1 MTKAAK
7 ILSVIFHP
15 VFVTLYCMVTLYI
28 TTDIADTLST
38 VDNILVFSLIISF
51 TIIVPC
57 LAIWILYT
65 RGKISDLNLSVRHER
80 TPIYLIS
87 MTSALVC
94 AYLMFAFLDIYFFVF
109 FWVFAILSVALTAL
123 VNLWWKISIH
133 SCGMGI
139 LCSFMVLMSML
150 YSIDILWLCGSLFVA
165 GSVMTSRCLLGAH
178 TVEQTLTGFG
188 VGLGFGL
195 IPLGLLLCVI
205 NNFLTFA
212 AC

>member
-7 ILSVIFHP
+7 ILS
-15 VFVTLYCMVTLYI
+15 
-28 TTDIADTLST
+28 
-38 VDNILVFSLIISF
+38 IISS

-165 GSVMTSRCLLGAH
+165 GAVMTSRCLLGAH

>member
-1 MTKAAK
+1 MKNRFYHAPAPPFLPFSDFNTNTFSRS
-7 ILSVIFHP
+7 LSSR
-15 VFVTLYCMVTLYI
+15 
-28 TTDIADTLST
+28 TLS
-38 VDNILVFSLIISF
+38 
-51 TIIVPC
+51 
-57 LAIWILYT
+57 
-65 RGKISDLNLSVRHER
+65 
-80 TPIYLIS
+80 
-87 MTSALVC
+87 
-94 AYLMFAFLDIYFFVF
+94 IYFFVF

-165 GSVMTSRCLLGAH
+165 GAVMTSRCLLGAH

>member
-7 ILSVIFHP
+7 ILSIIFHP

-87 MTSALVC
+87 MTSALV
-94 AYLMFAFLDIYFFVF
+94 
-109 FWVFAILSVALTAL
+109 
-123 VNLWWKISIH
+123 
-133 SCGMGI
+133 
-139 LCSFMVLMSML
+139 
-150 YSIDILWLCGSLFVA
+150 
-165 GSVMTSRCLLGAH
+165 
-178 TVEQTLTGFG
+178 
-188 VGLGFGL
+188 
-195 IPLGLLLCVI
+195 
-205 NNFLTFA
+205 
-212 AC
+212 

>member
-15 VFVTLYCMVTLYI
+15 VFVTLYCMITLYI

-150 YSIDILWLCGSLFVA
+150 YSIDIL
-165 GSVMTSRCLLGAH
+165 
-178 TVEQTLTGFG
+178 
-188 VGLGFGL
+188 
-195 IPLGLLLCVI
+195 
-205 NNFLTFA
+205 
-212 AC
+212 

>member
-7 ILSVIFHP
+7 ILSIIFHP

-38 VDNILVFSLIISF
+38 VDNILVFLLIISF

-165 GSVMTSRCLLGAH
+165 GAVMSARSTYGRADTNGLRRR
-178 TVEQTLTGFG
+178 FG
-188 VGLGFGL
+188 IRLNSFGS
-195 IPLGLLLCVI
+195 PVVCYQ
-205 NNFLTFA
+205 
-212 AC
+212 